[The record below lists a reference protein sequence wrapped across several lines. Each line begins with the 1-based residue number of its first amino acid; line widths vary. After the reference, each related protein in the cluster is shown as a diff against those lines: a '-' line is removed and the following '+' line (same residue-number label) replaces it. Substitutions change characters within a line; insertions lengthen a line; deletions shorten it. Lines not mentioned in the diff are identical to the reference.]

1 MRCDR
6 ILILA
11 AGRASRMKRSAA
23 DASKDSNLSLQAFEH
38 DALNRPKPMI
48 RIGPQGEPLL
58 QFILEQ
64 ALCAGFTEATV
75 VLHPDDAITQP
86 FVTDWNETP
95 TGLKM
100 KVGWARQNEPLGMR
114 RAMCTRARSRR
125 SRSCVRALQWRQ
137 CAHTPVIGQIEK

>member
-1 MRCDR
+1 
-6 ILILA
+6 
-11 AGRASRMKRSAA
+11 MKRSAA

-100 KVGWARQNEPLGMR
+100 KVGWARQDEPLGT
-114 RAMCTRARSRR
+114 AHA
-125 SRSCVRALQWRQ
+125 VQ
-137 CAHTPVIGQIEK
+137 CALEQDPVAAGHAFVLCNGDNVPTRQ

>member
-1 MRCDR
+1 
-6 ILILA
+6 
-11 AGRASRMKRSAA
+11 MKQSAVEVSQ
-23 DASKDSNLSLQAFEH
+23 DLSLSLKALEQ

-48 RIGPQGEPLL
+48 RVGSDGEPLL

-64 ALCAGFTEATV
+64 ALRAGFTEATL

-100 KVGWARQNEPLGMR
+100 QVGWAWQDQPLGT
-114 RAMCTRARSRR
+114 AHAVQC
-125 SRSCVRALQWRQ
+125 ALQQDPIAADHAFNRTWLGECHR
-137 CAHTPVIGQIEK
+137 VS